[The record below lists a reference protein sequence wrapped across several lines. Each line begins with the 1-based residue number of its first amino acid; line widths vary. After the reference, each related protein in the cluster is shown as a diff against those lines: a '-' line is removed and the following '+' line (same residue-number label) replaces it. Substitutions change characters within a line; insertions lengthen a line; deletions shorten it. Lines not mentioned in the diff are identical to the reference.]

1 MVTVLQ
7 RDQTCFQGS
16 QHRNRAADDERR
28 PQNEMHP
35 YRRRKLHLDESRKS
49 YDDQTKEK
57 NNENG
62 WAVARVLCG
71 EIKTAD
77 LARAADVQEAGK

>member
-7 RDQTCFQGS
+7 RDQTGFQGP
-16 QHRNRAADDERR
+16 QHRNRGADDERR

-57 NNENG
+57 NDENG
-62 WAVARVLCG
+62 WAVARVLRG

>member
-7 RDQTCFQGS
+7 RDQTGFQGP

-57 NNENG
+57 NDENG
-62 WAVARVLCG
+62 WAVACILCG

-77 LARAADVQEAGK
+77 FAGAADVQEAGK

>member
-7 RDQTCFQGS
+7 RYQTGFQGP
-16 QHRNRAADDERR
+16 QHRNRAGDDERR

-57 NNENG
+57 NDENG
-62 WAVARVLCG
+62 RAVARVLCG

>member
-7 RDQTCFQGS
+7 RDQTGFQGP

-57 NNENG
+57 NDENG
-62 WAVARVLCG
+62 RTVARVLSG
-71 EIKTAD
+71 EIKSAD
-77 LARAADVQEAGK
+77 LARAAHAQEPRK